1 MRLLIVICMLL
12 QLPALAQDG
21 TRFRE
26 LTFDEAL
33 AAAKEEGKLVFVDC
47 YTSWCGPCKNMT
59 EKVFPQKEAGDY
71 FNPRFVC
78 VKYDMEKGEG
88 LELAKRFDV
97 HAYPTF
103 VIVRADGTVQHKLVG
118 GSDLKEFIA
127 RVEKGLDEKTNL
139 LFLNEAYERGG
150 MDKAQLMGYYS
161 VLSEAGEDEKAA
173 RVYAELWGRLTD
185 EEKTSAEYWR
195 LFENETCVI
204 GTPAFDF
211 LLAHL
216 GETRESVGRERVDRF
231 VTNYYWEALSD
242 IALGYAKE
250 DAPDIGTLERQVPT
264 LGVERQADLER
275 LLELAGMVA
284 RQEADKLA
292 ALIEERMNGWNG
304 GTLRTYAFGF
314 RGIAWGDKGKGTV
327 PANYKELG
335 KRLAALTVGKVE
347 AEADT
352 MTTAELREYLLAL
365 SGFGGELDDPTC
377 QRLVNAAEKVTAREP
392 DSQATEDVEYDLQ
405 EFRKQLNKNKH

>member
-12 QLPALAQDG
+12 QLPALAQEG

-26 LTFDEAL
+26 LTFEQAL

-161 VLSEAGEDEKAA
+161 ALSEAGEDEKAA
-173 RVYAELWGRLTD
+173 QVYAELWGRLTD

-216 GETRESVGRERVDRF
+216 GEMRESVGRERVDRF

-250 DAPDIGTLERQVPT
+250 DDPDIGTLERQVPT

-292 ALIEERMNGWNG
+292 ALIEKRMPELTANA
-304 GTLRTYAFGF
+304 LQTYAFGY
-314 RGIAWGDKGKGTV
+314 RGISWGGKGAV
-327 PANYKELG
+327 PENYGELG
-335 KRLAALTVGKVE
+335 KRLVGLTVDKMERE
-347 AEADT
+347 AET
-352 MTTAELREYLLAL
+352 MTAADLQCYFLAI
-365 SGFGGELDDPTC
+365 SGFGEAGDKETLRRMVEVGDKALARLADDPEAG
-377 QRLVNAAEKVTAREP
+377 QLKYYVDGYKRE
-392 DSQATEDVEYDLQ
+392 
-405 EFRKQLNKNKH
+405 LNGKK

>member
-1 MRLLIVICMLL
+1 MIVICMLL
-12 QLPALAQDG
+12 QLPALAQEG

-173 RVYAELWGRLTD
+173 RVYAELWGRLTN

-216 GETRESVGRERVDRF
+216 GEMRESVGRERVDRF
-231 VTNYYWEALSD
+231 VTGYYWEALSN

-250 DAPDIGTLERQVPT
+250 DDPDIGTLERQVPT

-292 ALIEERMNGWNG
+292 ALIEKRMPELTANA
-304 GTLRTYAFGF
+304 LQTYAFGY
-314 RGIAWGDKGKGTV
+314 RGISWGGKGAV
-327 PANYKELG
+327 PENYGELG
-335 KRLAALTVGKVE
+335 KRLVGLTVDKMERE
-347 AEADT
+347 AET
-352 MTTAELREYLLAL
+352 MTAADLQCYFLAI
-365 SGFGGELDDPTC
+365 SGFGEAGDKETLRRMVEVGDKALARLADDPEAG
-377 QRLVNAAEKVTAREP
+377 QLKYYVDGYKRE
-392 DSQATEDVEYDLQ
+392 
-405 EFRKQLNKNKH
+405 LNGKNKET

>member
-1 MRLLIVICMLL
+1 MICMLL
-12 QLPALAQDG
+12 QLPALAQEG

-47 YTSWCGPCKNMT
+47 YTSWCGPCRNMA

-88 LELAKRFDV
+88 LELAKRFNV

-216 GETRESVGRERVDRF
+216 GEMRESVGRERVDRF
-231 VTNYYWEALSD
+231 VTGYYWEALSN
-242 IALGYAKE
+242 IAQGYAKE
-250 DAPDIGTLERQVPT
+250 DDPDIGTLERQVPT

-292 ALIEERMNGWNG
+292 ALIEKRMPELTANA
-304 GTLRTYAFGF
+304 LQTYAFGY
-314 RGIAWGDKGKGTV
+314 RGISWGGKGAV
-327 PANYKELG
+327 PENYGELG
-335 KRLAALTVGKVE
+335 KRLVGLTVDKMERE
-347 AEADT
+347 AET
-352 MTTAELREYLLAL
+352 MTAADLQCYFLAI
-365 SGFGGELDDPTC
+365 SGFGEAGDKETLRRMVEVGDKALARLADDPEAG
-377 QRLVNAAEKVTAREP
+377 QLKYYVDGYKRE
-392 DSQATEDVEYDLQ
+392 
-405 EFRKQLNKNKH
+405 LNGKK

>member
-1 MRLLIVICMLL
+1 MIVICMLL
-12 QLPALAQDG
+12 QLPALAQEG

-33 AAAKEEGKLVFVDC
+33 AAAKKEGKLVFVDC

-216 GETRESVGRERVDRF
+216 GEMRESVGRERVDRF
-231 VTNYYWEALSD
+231 VTGYYWEALSN

-250 DAPDIGTLERQVPT
+250 DDPDIRTLERQVPT

-292 ALIEERMNGWNG
+292 ALIEKRMPELTANA
-304 GTLRTYAFGF
+304 LQTYAFGY
-314 RGIAWGDKGKGTV
+314 RGISWGGKGAV
-327 PANYKELG
+327 PENYGELG
-335 KRLAALTVGKVE
+335 KRLVGLTVDKMERE
-347 AEADT
+347 AET
-352 MTTAELREYLLAL
+352 MTAADLQCYFLAI
-365 SGFGGELDDPTC
+365 SGFGEAGDKETLRRMVEVGDKALARLADDPEAG
-377 QRLVNAAEKVTAREP
+377 QLKYYVDGYKRE
-392 DSQATEDVEYDLQ
+392 
-405 EFRKQLNKNKH
+405 LNGKK

>member
-1 MRLLIVICMLL
+1 MIVICMLL
-12 QLPALAQDG
+12 QLPALAQEG

-26 LTFDEAL
+26 LTFEQAL

-161 VLSEAGEDEKAA
+161 ALSEAGEDEKAA
-173 RVYAELWGRLTD
+173 QVYAELWGRLTD

-216 GETRESVGRERVDRF
+216 GEMRESVGRERVDRF

-250 DAPDIGTLERQVPT
+250 DDPDIGTLERQVPT

-292 ALIEERMNGWNG
+292 ALIEKRMPELTANA
-304 GTLRTYAFGF
+304 LQTYAFGY
-314 RGIAWGDKGKGTV
+314 RGISWGGKGAV
-327 PANYKELG
+327 PENYGELG
-335 KRLAALTVGKVE
+335 KRLVGLTVDKMERE
-347 AEADT
+347 AET
-352 MTTAELREYLLAL
+352 MTAADLQCYFLAI
-365 SGFGGELDDPTC
+365 SGFGEAGDKETLRRMVEVGDKALARLADDPEAG
-377 QRLVNAAEKVTAREP
+377 QLKYYVDGYKRE
-392 DSQATEDVEYDLQ
+392 
-405 EFRKQLNKNKH
+405 LNGKK

>member
-1 MRLLIVICMLL
+1 MIVICMLL
-12 QLPALAQDG
+12 QLPALAQEG

-150 MDKAQLMGYYS
+150 MDTAQLMGSYS
-161 VLSEAGEDEKAA
+161 ALSEAGEDEKAA
-173 RVYAELWGRLTD
+173 QVYAELWGRLTD

-216 GETRESVGRERVDRF
+216 GEMRESVGRERVDRF

-250 DAPDIGTLERQVPT
+250 DDPDIGTLERQVPT

-292 ALIEERMNGWNG
+292 ALIEKRMPELTANA
-304 GTLRTYAFGF
+304 LQTYAFGY
-314 RGIAWGDKGKGTV
+314 RGISWGGKGAV
-327 PANYKELG
+327 PENYGELG
-335 KRLAALTVGKVE
+335 KRLVGLTVDKMERE
-347 AEADT
+347 AET
-352 MTTAELREYLLAL
+352 MTAADLQCYFLAI
-365 SGFGGELDDPTC
+365 SGFGEAGDKETLRRMVEVGDKALARLADDPEAG
-377 QRLVNAAEKVTAREP
+377 QLKYYVDGYKRE
-392 DSQATEDVEYDLQ
+392 
-405 EFRKQLNKNKH
+405 LNGKK

>member
-1 MRLLIVICMLL
+1 MICMLL
-12 QLPALAQDG
+12 QLPALAQEG

-26 LTFDEAL
+26 LTFEQAL

-161 VLSEAGEDEKAA
+161 ALSEAGEDEKAA
-173 RVYAELWGRLTD
+173 QVYAELWGRLTD

-216 GETRESVGRERVDRF
+216 GEMRESVGRERVDRF

-250 DAPDIGTLERQVPT
+250 ADPDIGTLERQVPT

-292 ALIEERMNGWNG
+292 ALIEKRMPELTANA
-304 GTLRTYAFGF
+304 LQTYAFGY
-314 RGIAWGDKGKGTV
+314 RGISWGGKGAV
-327 PANYKELG
+327 PENYGELG
-335 KRLAALTVGKVE
+335 KRLVGLTVDKMERE
-347 AEADT
+347 AET
-352 MTTAELREYLLAL
+352 MTAADLQCYFLAI
-365 SGFGGELDDPTC
+365 SGFGEAGDKETLRRMVEVGDKALARLADDPEAG
-377 QRLVNAAEKVTAREP
+377 QLKYYVDGYKRE
-392 DSQATEDVEYDLQ
+392 
-405 EFRKQLNKNKH
+405 LNGKK

>member
-1 MRLLIVICMLL
+1 MIVICMLL
-12 QLPALAQDG
+12 QLPALAQEG

-47 YTSWCGPCKNMT
+47 YTSWCGPCRNMA

-88 LELAKRFDV
+88 LELAKRFNV

-216 GETRESVGRERVDRF
+216 GEMRESVGRERVDRF
-231 VTNYYWEALSD
+231 VTGYYWEALSN
-242 IALGYAKE
+242 IAQGYAKE
-250 DAPDIGTLERQVPT
+250 DDPDIGTLERQVPT

-292 ALIEERMNGWNG
+292 ALIEKRMPELTANA
-304 GTLRTYAFGF
+304 LQTYAFGY
-314 RGIAWGDKGKGTV
+314 RGISWGGKGAV
-327 PANYKELG
+327 PENYGELG
-335 KRLAALTVGKVE
+335 KRLVGLTVDKMERE
-347 AEADT
+347 AET
-352 MTTAELREYLLAL
+352 MTAADLQCYFLAI
-365 SGFGGELDDPTC
+365 SGFGEAGDKETLRRMVEVGDKALARLADDPEAG
-377 QRLVNAAEKVTAREP
+377 QLKYYVDGYKRE
-392 DSQATEDVEYDLQ
+392 
-405 EFRKQLNKNKH
+405 LNGKK

>member
-1 MRLLIVICMLL
+1 MIVICMLL

-173 RVYAELWGRLTD
+173 RVYAELWGRLTN

-231 VTNYYWEALSD
+231 VTGYYWEALSN

-250 DAPDIGTLERQVPT
+250 DDPDIGTLERQVPT

-292 ALIEERMNGWNG
+292 ALIEKRMPELTANA
-304 GTLRTYAFGF
+304 LQTYAFGY
-314 RGIAWGDKGKGTV
+314 RGISWGGKGAV
-327 PANYKELG
+327 PENYGELG
-335 KRLAALTVGKVE
+335 KRLVGLTVDKMERE
-347 AEADT
+347 AET
-352 MTTAELREYLLAL
+352 MTAADLQCYFLAI
-365 SGFGGELDDPTC
+365 SGFGEAGDKETLRRMVEVGDKALARLADDPEAG
-377 QRLVNAAEKVTAREP
+377 QLKYYVDGYKRE
-392 DSQATEDVEYDLQ
+392 
-405 EFRKQLNKNKH
+405 LNGKK

>member
-12 QLPALAQDG
+12 QLPALAQEG

-33 AAAKEEGKLVFVDC
+33 AAAKKEGKLVFVDC

-216 GETRESVGRERVDRF
+216 GEMRESVGRERVDRF
-231 VTNYYWEALSD
+231 VTGYYWEALSN

-250 DAPDIGTLERQVPT
+250 DDPDIRTLERQVPT

-292 ALIEERMNGWNG
+292 ALIEKRMPELTANA
-304 GTLRTYAFGF
+304 LQTYAFGY
-314 RGIAWGDKGKGTV
+314 RGISWGGKGAV
-327 PANYKELG
+327 PENYGELG
-335 KRLAALTVGKVE
+335 KRLVGLTVDKMERE
-347 AEADT
+347 AET
-352 MTTAELREYLLAL
+352 MTAADLQCYFLAI
-365 SGFGGELDDPTC
+365 SGFGEAGDKETLRRMVEVGDKALARLADDPEAG
-377 QRLVNAAEKVTAREP
+377 QLKYYVDGYKRE
-392 DSQATEDVEYDLQ
+392 
-405 EFRKQLNKNKH
+405 LNGKK

>member
-12 QLPALAQDG
+12 QLPALAQEG

-47 YTSWCGPCKNMT
+47 YTSWCGPCRNMA

-88 LELAKRFDV
+88 LELAKRFNV

-216 GETRESVGRERVDRF
+216 GEMRESVGRERVDRF
-231 VTNYYWEALSD
+231 VTGYYWEALSN
-242 IALGYAKE
+242 IAQGYAKE
-250 DAPDIGTLERQVPT
+250 DDPDIGTLERQVPT

-292 ALIEERMNGWNG
+292 ALIEKRMPELTANA
-304 GTLRTYAFGF
+304 LQTYAFGY
-314 RGIAWGDKGKGTV
+314 RGISWGGKGAV
-327 PANYKELG
+327 PENYGELG
-335 KRLAALTVGKVE
+335 KRLVGLTVDKMERE
-347 AEADT
+347 AET
-352 MTTAELREYLLAL
+352 MTAADLQCYFLAI
-365 SGFGGELDDPTC
+365 SGFGEAGDKETLRRMVEVGDKALARLADDPEAG
-377 QRLVNAAEKVTAREP
+377 QLKYYVDGYKRE
-392 DSQATEDVEYDLQ
+392 
-405 EFRKQLNKNKH
+405 LNGKK